1 MVRLRQVFTVYVMN
15 MFPNN
20 LFNYMFECLIYE
32 KITYTVMVS
41 NFTNINKMNSSC
53 FYWLLSYLPNQS
65 FDFERT

>member
-1 MVRLRQVFTVYVMN
+1 
-15 MFPNN
+15 MFSNH